1 MNASRRLFWFVE
13 NHSFDFSALS
23 CVASYLR
30 GEQPKTRTKLLAKP
44 S

>member
-13 NHSFDFSALS
+13 NHSFGFSALS
-23 CVASYLR
+23 CVDSHLR